1 MIEARVF
8 DEEVKLKRGISKT
21 GDYVA
26 GFGFVIGIYR
36 NGCLY
41 ASLYGATG
49 FQKL

>member
-8 DEEVKLKRGISKT
+8 DEEAKLKRVISKT

-26 GFGFVIGIYR
+26 GFGFVIGVYR
-36 NGCLY
+36 NGCLN
-41 ASLYGATG
+41 ASLYGAAD